1 MLFSQRKEI
10 IMIKFLAEISNVDGD
25 ISYPSKLAKFMF
37 EHAPEM
43 LTLIIIL
50 ACLTICLAV
59 FLFVLFRMYKKDELI
74 LRKYKIDV
82 SNEDIDELLKQDK
95 QY

>member
-37 EHAPEM
+37 GKSR
-43 LTLIIIL
+43 LG
-50 ACLTICLAV
+50 
-59 FLFVLFRMYKKDELI
+59 
-74 LRKYKIDV
+74 KYGVK
-82 SNEDIDELLKQDK
+82 SRGLLKIIFSAAL
-95 QY
+95 